1 MARMDDEIYHAAN
14 RGDLETLREW
24 RPHVLE
30 DMMERSYL
38 IMDGVDVDINRYM
51 LQELADMMMTIDT
64 ALANKGA

>member
-14 RGDLETLREW
+14 RKDYDTLREW

-30 DMMERSYL
+30 NMMELSYL
-38 IMDGVDVDINRYM
+38 IMDGEDVDTNRVM

-64 ALANKGA
+64 VLAEDK